1 MTSSKGSATAMTPA
15 ASQRAAADILLA
27 AIRSATPSADSQ
39 QLQKLSLGTSSAENE
54 QDDQGR

>member
-1 MTSSKGSATAMTPA
+1 MTPA

-27 AIRSATPSADSQ
+27 AIRSATPSADPQ

-54 QDDQGR
+54 QDDQDR

>member
-1 MTSSKGSATAMTPA
+1 MTPA

-27 AIRSATPSADSQ
+27 AIRSATPSVDSQ